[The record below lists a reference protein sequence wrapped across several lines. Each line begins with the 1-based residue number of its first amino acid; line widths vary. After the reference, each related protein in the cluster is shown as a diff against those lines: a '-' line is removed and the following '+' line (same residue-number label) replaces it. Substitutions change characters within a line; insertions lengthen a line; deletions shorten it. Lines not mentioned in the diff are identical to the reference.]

1 MTHSDCEDS
10 LMRCMDTVGDWLG
23 GELYQA
29 PTEPWRSQHQV
40 DQIDFDEA
48 PVGTLLAIAFD
59 TGIDHTSRCLAMSA
73 IRERFLETKM
83 AREIVAE
90 MRAEVAEESKHRAVA
105 HYTALA
111 AEAAR

>member
-1 MTHSDCEDS
+1 MNHSDAEDD
-10 LMRCMDTVGDWLG
+10 LMRVMDTLGDWLG

-29 PTEPWRSQHQV
+29 PTEPYRTQHQV
-40 DQIDFDEA
+40 DKIDFDEA

-59 TGIDHTSRCLAMSA
+59 TGIDHTSRCLAMTA

-83 AREIVAE
+83 AREIVAQ
-90 MRAEVAEESKHRAVA
+90 MRAEDCGDNKQRAVE
-105 HYTALA
+105 HYTAMA